1 MTKYYMSMSDKN
13 MKKLV
18 LYGKMSPYS
27 QSHQKTSLYDLIWI
41 GRMTKYAI
49 CLCQIKIW
57 NIGNNGNNGKMAPI
71 IHFLKAKCKYS
82 ISLFF
87 I

>member
-1 MTKYYMSMSDKN
+1 MSISDKN

-49 CLCQIKIW
+49 CLCQIKI
-57 NIGNNGNNGKMAPI
+57 
-71 IHFLKAKCKYS
+71 
-82 ISLFF
+82 
-87 I
+87 